1 MPDKNA
7 QKCPGGNTKT
17 PGQFRERGWCFTS
30 FLDEEPFYHER
41 CKYLLYAPEVCPET
55 GRNHWQGYVYFYDKV
70 SMKLAQKLI
79 KCPKVHFEYA
89 EGETDENK
97 AYIIG
102 PWDGTDKNGKPKHKD
117 YNPDYKVFGNEPRQG
132 KRTDLDELKEAIVKG
147 TKVDDIAMQYPIMYH
162 QYGRTLEKLEDVA
175 MRKMYRTEQTKGIWY
190 YGSTGVGKSH
200 KAFENYSPETHYTLI
215 NDKGWWDGY
224 AQQEIVI
231 INDFRG
237 WISYD
242 ELLQLVDKWP
252 HKVRRRGREPIPFT
266 SKKVIIT
273 SSLSPEDVYCN
284 RHEKDSLE
292 QLYRR
297 FEIIQLFNENEKYE
311 FLDDSD

>member
-1 MPDKNA
+1 MSNKNA
-7 QKCPGGNTKT
+7 QKCPEGNTKSS
-17 PGQFRERGWCFTS
+17 GHFRERSWCFTS
-30 FLDEEPFYHER
+30 FLEDEPFFNER
-41 CKYLLYAPEVCPET
+41 CKYLLYAPEVCPDT
-55 GRNHWQGYVYFYDKV
+55 GRKHWQGYAYFYDKI
-70 SMKLAQKLI
+70 SMKLAQKLL
-79 KCPKVHFEYA
+79 KCPKVHFEKA
-89 EGETDENK
+89 DGDSEDNK
-97 AYIIG
+97 SYIIG
-102 PWDGTDKNGKPKHKD
+102 PYEKDGKIKP
-117 YNPDYKVFGNEPRQG
+117 YNPDHVICGSEPKQG
-132 KRTDLDELKEAIVKG
+132 KRTDLDELKQKILNGV
-147 TKVDDIAMQYPIMYH
+147 KVDDIAMQHPIMYH

-175 MRKMYRTEQTKGIWY
+175 MRKVWRKEQTKGIWY

-224 AQQEIVI
+224 AQQEIVV

-237 WISYD
+237 WIPYD
-242 ELLQLVDKWP
+242 EMLQLVDKWH

-297 FEIIQLFNENEKYE
+297 FEIIELFKEIEKYD
-311 FLDDSD
+311 FLDDSDE